1 MHRLSL
7 RSSLIA
13 FHLAA
18 VVLAV
23 AVVGIGGFALLRNV
37 ADEQALARVRTASA
51 NGAVAIERGGQ
62 HLSRASLLLAQRP
75 TLGRLLAQ
83 ADEAELTPFLSD
95 FLATGDLAG
104 YLVTAPGRRPVA
116 GGWPENG
123 GDGREAGPLWSEII
137 DGMAGC
143 SGPGACWR
151 LLEISTGA
159 VLLAAQAEIAG
170 FPGGR
175 VLVCLPLDAG
185 FSAEVGKS
193 VGLPVTILARGRID
207 AHAAG
212 PFAPLSFRA
221 LGGEKGAAGKLS
233 RPDVFASASPIVD
246 GSGIAAG
253 VVETRLPAALAG
265 PPLGRLA
272 RGLIALACAAAIL
285 AAVLGSLLARNIARP
300 IEELTR
306 AAVRIGGGD
315 FTSPV
320 SPGTGL
326 EMGTLAGAMEEMR
339 GRMLALSTEQRR
351 GQAEAEAVLAGIVE
365 GVYAVGRA
373 RRIRYLNPQAAAL
386 LGIRPEDAIGRFC
399 GDVLNP
405 RGPGGKRPCEE
416 SCPIVHA
423 RFRGSAR
430 AIEELQ
436 LPGGRRRTVV
446 ITSSPAGPAGE
457 DGTGHQ
463 FQVFRDETEIET
475 SRRLRDS
482 VLANISHEFR
492 TPLSAQLASLE
503 LLLDRLDELEPN
515 ALRELVCSAQRGT
528 VRLTR
533 LVDNLLESTR
543 IEAGEEGLRRQPVAL
558 DEVVE
563 EAVELMAPLLEQR
576 EQTLQVHL
584 PHPLPTITG
593 DGPRL
598 VQVFVNL
605 LANANKFAPAG
616 SEITIGGRLSETEVE
631 LWVADQGPGLPAGM
645 GEEIFQRFTR
655 ARDGEPEA
663 GGMGLGLFIVKSIVD
678 RHGGRVAAES
688 NSHGTR
694 MRVILS
700 RQERVS

>member
-1 MHRLSL
+1 MPRFSL
-7 RSSLIA
+7 RSSLIV
-13 FHLAA
+13 FHLTT
-18 VVLAV
+18 VVIAV
-23 AVVGIGGFALLRNV
+23 AVVGIGGFALLRHL
-37 ADEQALARVRTASA
+37 ADEQALVQVRTAALSGASA
-51 NGAVAIERGGQ
+51 VEQSGQ
-62 HLSRASLLLAQRP
+62 RLLRSALLLSERP
-75 TLGRLLAQ
+75 TLARLLGRGDQ
-83 ADEAELTPFLSD
+83 AALLD
-95 FLATGDLAG
+95 FLESFLQTGGLG
-104 YLVTAPGRRPVA
+104 GCLVTAENRLPATVGRPADWERVA
-116 GGWPENG
+116 Q
-123 GDGREAGPLWSEII
+123 ST
-137 DGMAGC
+137 AGC
-143 SGPGACWR
+143 APGPEGCWR
-151 LLEISTGA
+151 LVEGRASS
-159 VLLAAQAEIAG
+159 VLLVASAAVPGVA
-170 FPGGR
+170 GGR
-175 VLVCLPLDAG
+175 VLVSLPLDADG
-185 FSAEVGKS
+185 TAEIERA
-193 VGLPVTILARGRID
+193 VGLPVAIYARARIES
-207 AHAAG
+207 HGAG
-212 PFAPLSFRA
+212 PVAEIGFRA
-221 LGGEKGAAGKLS
+221 LAGEKGVSARS
-233 RPDVFASASPIVD
+233 SHPDVFAGAAPIVD
-246 GSGIAAG
+246 GSGAPAG
-253 VVETRLPAALAG
+253 IVEARLPAELAA
-265 PPLGRLA
+265 PSLGRFA
-272 RGLIALACAAAIL
+272 RILIALACVAAIL
-285 AAVLGSLLARNIARP
+285 AAVLGSILARDIARP
-300 IEELTR
+300 VEELTR
-306 AAVRIGGGD
+306 AALRIGSGD
-315 FTSPV
+315 LTSPV
-320 SPGTGL
+320 VPGSGM
-326 EMGTLAGAMEEMR
+326 EIGTLAGAMDEMR
-339 GRMLALSTEQRR
+339 GRMLALTSELRR
-351 GQAEAEAVLAGIVE
+351 RQAEAEAVLTGIVE
-365 GVYAVGRA
+365 GVFAVGRA

-430 AIEELQ
+430 AIEDLQ

-457 DGTGHQ
+457 NGAVHQ
-463 FQVFRDETEIET
+463 FQVIRDETEIET

-503 LLLDRLDELEPN
+503 LLLDRLDDLDRD

-543 IEAGEEGLRRQPVAL
+543 IEAGEETLRRQPVAL

-563 EAVELMAPLLEQR
+563 EAIELMAPLLEQR

-616 SEITIGGRLSETEVE
+616 SEITIGGRLSEAEVE
-631 LWVADQGPGLPAGM
+631 LWVADQGPGLPPGM

-655 ARDGEPEA
+655 SRDGEPEA

-678 RHGGRVAAES
+678 RHGGRVATES